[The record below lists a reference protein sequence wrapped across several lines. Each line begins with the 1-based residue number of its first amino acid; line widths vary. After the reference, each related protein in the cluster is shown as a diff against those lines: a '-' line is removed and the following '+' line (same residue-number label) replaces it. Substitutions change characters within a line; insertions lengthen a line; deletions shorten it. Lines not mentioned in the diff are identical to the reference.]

1 MRTEKFCLPFCSLS
15 TVNLILLEPDDFRSP
30 HAVSL
35 SGRRFRHIQEILA
48 PDVGQRLRVG
58 IIGGQTG
65 SARVAAITTER
76 IELEVELDQ
85 RPLPR
90 PLPLTLLLALPR
102 PKVLKRVLQGV
113 TAMGVKEIILINS
126 WRVDKSYWQSPL
138 LDSDQLREQMILGLE
153 QAQDTILPEIRLCQ
167 RFKPFV
173 EDSLPQY
180 LLQKRGYLAHPGAEL
195 PCPAAVNIPS
205 LLAVGPEG
213 GFIPYEV
220 ESLIAAGLHPVHLGR
235 RTLRVE
241 TAVSALIGRMLP
253 A

>member
-1 MRTEKFCLPFCSLS
+1 M
-15 TVNLILLEPDDFRSP
+15 NLILLEPDDFRSP

-48 PDVGQRLRVG
+48 PDVGQSLRVG
-58 IIGGQTG
+58 VLDGQTG
-65 SARVAAITTER
+65 SARVLAITPER
-76 IELEVELDQ
+76 IDLEVDLDQ
-85 RPLPR
+85 RTLPP

-153 QAQDTILPEIRLCQ
+153 QAQDTILPEIHLFH

-180 LLQKRGYLAHPGAEL
+180 LHGKRGYLAHPGAEL
-195 PCPAAVNIPS
+195 PCPAAVNSPC

-220 ESLIAAGLHPVHLGR
+220 ERLVDAGLQPVHLGQ

-241 TAVSALIGRMLP
+241 TAVAALIGRLLP